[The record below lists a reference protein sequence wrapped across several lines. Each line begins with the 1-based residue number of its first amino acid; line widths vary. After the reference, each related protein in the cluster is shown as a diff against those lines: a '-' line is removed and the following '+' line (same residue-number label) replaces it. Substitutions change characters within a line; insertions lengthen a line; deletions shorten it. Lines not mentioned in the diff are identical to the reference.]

1 MPTYR
6 VDGQKRRFSN
16 TISSWHTSYRAR
28 PVRLAIVIPFF
39 VASSC
44 GRAKTSSNTL
54 RVEGYFFYNGQKN
67 LLFQKYPDTCGR
79 GLKVWK
85 KKTTT
90 RKSLQFVRKK
100 SGYSGKKR
108 MDDSLKNVG
117 LPYATKMSR
126 VWIHRKGPQLIYLRK
141 SENCAKCLKRSFIGI
156 VLHGSVKNSEQLY
169 GGKFSSTHRYIWS
182 ALKFMPACSFVQ
194 DVRLRRA
201 ISMLDAKQPMKF
213 REFRSDCK
221 VGITEI
227 FQ

>member
-1 MPTYR
+1 
-6 VDGQKRRFSN
+6 
-16 TISSWHTSYRAR
+16 
-28 PVRLAIVIPFF
+28 
-39 VASSC
+39 
-44 GRAKTSSNTL
+44 
-54 RVEGYFFYNGQKN
+54 
-67 LLFQKYPDTCGR
+67 
-79 GLKVWK
+79 
-85 KKTTT
+85 
-90 RKSLQFVRKK
+90 
-100 SGYSGKKR
+100 

-221 VGITEI
+221 VGNRNFPINSDWLKNFLIKRTIWEGTPWHWHFGYSYEYHEFVRKRYLRVDSVGSVQADFI
-227 FQ
+227 QQKVDSQFPRDSDCSPVDFAWRIGEARGKRRNQGCNKVHIEQQIKARWALFI

>member
-117 LPYATKMSR
+117 LPYTTTKMSR
-126 VWIHRKGPQLIYLRK
+126 VWIHKKGPQLILSTKVR
-141 SENCAKCLKRSFIGI
+141 E
-156 VLHGSVKNSEQLY
+156 LY
-169 GGKFSSTHRYIWS
+169 KAFETLVHRHCFAW
-182 ALKFMPACSFVQ
+182 
-194 DVRLRRA
+194 
-201 ISMLDAKQPMKF
+201 F
-213 REFRSDCK
+213 REK
-221 VGITEI
+221 
-227 FQ
+227 